1 MQENTFFENPLNI
14 YISKQRKFKSLVKSV
29 QRSLKSKEYKQHG
42 YSFDEFIKKRW
53 NISKAQ
59 AYRYLISAKVLD
71 QLEEFDIQ
79 PSYER
84 LCRSLYNYAK
94 TPQQMKLLW
103 GTILKKAR
111 SRPDCINSSHV
122 TKIWKE
128 LYSDERY
135 SHICNFEKEIMDK
148 VEKSLNMYSRK
159 MKFKQINGNGNVS
172 DSTSTTTTTT
182 NSTTMENDKKVI
194 YNTPNSISSN
204 PVIPSTTVP
213 SETSSHQY
221 SPLMRDAKLKT
232 MSYNDNPTIKNTT
245 LINQYNSQVSNIPS
259 PILTNQYGNNMPNN
273 MTYNNRNIQLNT
285 PLSPVSN
292 YSPIN
297 DENKINTYNKP
308 TTIIYQQPTTQQP
321 TATIPSQNPININ
334 NQPQPQQ
341 QPQPQPQLPPQANQM
356 QQPQPVTQYKYTTNT
371 PQPYQ
376 NYNPTN
382 NQIQYQY
389 TTIPQNNIQTTNSG
403 SSTYV
408 AINYPTSPVDIQ
420 YQQQQQQQQYINY
433 QKPQQ
438 TIIYYKTAEQTVQPA
453 NNIVINNNGSNYY
466 YTN

>member
-1 MQENTFFENPLNI
+1 MQESTFFENPLNI

-42 YSFDEFIKKRW
+42 YSFDEFIKRRW

-135 SHICNFEKEIMDK
+135 SHICNFKKQIMDK

-159 MKFKQINGNGNVS
+159 MKLKQINGNANA
-172 DSTSTTTTTT
+172 T
-182 NSTTMENDKKVI
+182 NSKVENDKKSNKV
-194 YNTPNSISSN
+194 YYDTPTSISSN
-204 PVIPSTTVP
+204 STVP
-213 SETSSHQY
+213 SNSVSSETNQHQY
-221 SPLMRDAKLKT
+221 SPLMREAKLKT
-232 MSYNDNPTIKNTT
+232 MQYNDNNNTVVINNPTIKNPT
-245 LINQYNSQVSNIPS
+245 LFNQYNSHVSNIPS
-259 PILTNQYGNNMPNN
+259 PILTNQYRNN
-273 MTYNNRNIQLNT
+273 MTYNRNIQLNT

-292 YSPIN
+292 YSPVN
-297 DENKINTYNKP
+297 DDNKQ
-308 TTIIYQQPTTQQP
+308 TTIIYQQPTNQQP
-321 TATIPSQNPININ
+321 TNTIPSQNQMNIN
-334 NQPQPQQ
+334 TQPQQ
-341 QPQPQPQLPPQANQM
+341 PQNQPISQYNAPQQ
-356 QQPQPVTQYKYTTNT
+356 
-371 PQPYQ
+371 YQ
-376 NYNPTN
+376 NYNQAN
-382 NQIQYQY
+382 NQVQYQY
-389 TTIPQNNIQTTNSG
+389 TIPQNNVQTSNSG
-403 SSTYV
+403 NGTYV
-408 AINYPTSPVDIQ
+408 AINYPTSPVDVQ
-420 YQQQQQQQQYINY
+420 YQQQQQYVNY

-438 TIIYYKTAEQTVQPA
+438 TIIYYKTAEQSIQPT
-453 NNIVINNNGSNYY
+453 NNIVINNNGNGYY